1 MICRRAEALFWQ
13 SDGCLVV
20 VLPLSWTRRELKS
33 LCRLYATTDTTRS
46 SIGPTLDVRLNRLCT
61 APTTATFV
69 TKSRYVVPVPRSSHR
84 QTDRHSD
91 ANISR
96 SYWRRSGSRQ
106 QTPSC
111 RVDVRHLLLS
121 SIRTSL
127 FATFSALQ
135 VSASSLSLRLAMYR
149 RLGLVSV

>member
-84 QTDRHSD
+84 QTDRQTD
-91 ANISR
+91 TVMLTSR
-96 SYWRRSGSRQ
+96 DHIG
-106 QTPSC
+106 
-111 RVDVRHLLLS
+111 VG
-121 SIRTSL
+121 
-127 FATFSALQ
+127 
-135 VSASSLSLRLAMYR
+135 
-149 RLGLVSV
+149 LGLASRRPAAVSTSDICFCLPSGHHYSPRCKSRPPVSVSVLQCLDV